1 VVDNP
6 LLTTPEAG
14 VELPS
19 FDRIRPDDA
28 EPAVDEVLAANRASL
43 ERLFAGLAE
52 GGSGQNPETWESIVQ
67 PLEDLAERLSR
78 AWGPVVHLFA
88 VTSTAA
94 WRAAHNACLPK
105 VTRYHVELSQDV
117 RLLGAYE
124 RLASGAGFAGFG
136 PSRQKVV
143 RDALRDFKLSGVS
156 LPEAQRARF
165 GETRVELSELQ
176 SKFQEN
182 VVDSAQA
189 WHKDVADEAF
199 LAGMTAQGKAAAQ
212 AKARA
217 KGQDGFRLTLDF
229 PSYDAVIRYADNRS
243 LREEVYEAYATRAS
257 DRGPLAGR
265 FDNGPLID
273 RMLAL
278 RQEQASLLGFRN
290 YAEVSLQTKMAESPD
305 DVERF
310 LLDLN
315 RRARPRALSELAEL
329 ETFAKERDGL
339 GDFRPWDLPYYAEK
353 LKARQLGFS
362 QDDLRPYF
370 PASAVIRGV
379 FGLAERLY
387 GLRIEQ
393 VNDVPVWHPDVTT
406 YRLRESDGNPVGMF
420 YFDPYARDDKR
431 GGAWMA
437 ECVGRR
443 RTAAGVQRPA
453 AYVVCNFAPPLPGKP
468 ALLAHEEVV
477 TLFHEFGHCL
487 HHLLTRVDEAAV
499 AGIQGVEWDA
509 VELPSQFMEN
519 WCYDEA
525 TLATFARHF
534 ESGDPLPSDLLR
546 KLRASR
552 TFHAGLMTVRQLEFA
567 LFDLRLHRREAS
579 NGRVLETLA
588 EVRREVAVLTPPEY
602 GRMPNSFLH
611 IFAGDYA
618 AGYYSYKWAEVLSAD
633 AYAAFEESGFAPE
646 TGRRFRDAILAQGG
660 SRKAMDLFVG
670 FRGRKPTV
678 DALLRQGGFVGNP

>member
-1 VVDNP
+1 LSNP

-14 VELPS
+14 AELPA
-19 FDRIRPDDA
+19 FDRIRPEHA
-28 EPAVDEVLAANRASL
+28 APAVDEVLAGNRGRL
-43 ERLFAGLAE
+43 EQLLAQTSAAGD
-52 GGSGQNPETWESIVQ
+52 GNDVTWEGVVV

-78 AWGPVVHLFA
+78 AWGPVAHLFG
-88 VTSTAA
+88 VMGTPD

-105 VTRYHVELSQDV
+105 VTRYQVDLSQDA
-117 RLLGAYE
+117 RLLAAYE
-124 RLASGAGFAGFG
+124 RLAAGRAFATY
-136 PSRQKVV
+136 SHARQKVV
-143 RDALRDFKLSGVS
+143 HDALRDLRLSGVG
-156 LPEAQRARF
+156 LPDAARTRF

-189 WHKDVADEAF
+189 WSKDLADDSR
-199 LAGMTAQGKAAAQ
+199 LAGMTVQGKAAARAKAQ
-212 AKARA
+212 AKGRE
-217 KGQDGFRLTLDF
+217 GFRLTLDF
-229 PSYDAVIRYADNRS
+229 PSYDAVLRYADDRS
-243 LREEVYEAYATRAS
+243 LREELYEAYATRAS
-257 DRGPLAGR
+257 DRGPLAGK

-273 RMLAL
+273 RMLSL
-278 RQEQASLLGFRN
+278 RREQAALLGFRS
-290 YAEVSLQTKMAESPD
+290 YADVSLETKMAESPD
-305 DVERF
+305 EVERF

-315 RRARPRALSELAEL
+315 RRARPRAQSELAEL
-329 ETFAKERDGL
+329 VRFAKERDGL
-339 GDFRPWDLPYYAEK
+339 EDFRSWDLPYYAEK
-353 LKARQLGFS
+353 LKAQQLGFS

-370 PASAVIRGV
+370 PAAPVIRGL
-379 FGLAERLY
+379 FALAERLY

-393 VNDVPVWHPDVTT
+393 DRDVPVWHPDVTT
-406 YRLRESDGNPVGMF
+406 YRVREADGTPVGMF
-420 YFDPYARDDKR
+420 YFDPYARDYKR

-443 RTAAGVQRPA
+443 RIPRGVQRPA

-468 ALLAHEEVV
+468 ALLAHDEVV
-477 TLFHEFGHCL
+477 TLFHEFGHSL

-519 WCYDEA
+519 WCYEEA

-534 ESGDPLPSDLLR
+534 ETGELLPTALLA

-552 TFHAGLMTVRQLEFA
+552 RFHAGLMTVRQLEFA
-567 LFDLRLHRREAS
+567 LFDLRLHWSES
-579 NGRVLETLA
+579 PEGRVLDTLA
-588 EVRREVAVLTPPEY
+588 QVRREVAVLVPPEY
-602 GRMPNSFLH
+602 SRMPSSFLH

-633 AYAAFEESGFAPE
+633 AFAAFEEAGFAPE

-660 SRKAMDLFVG
+660 SRRAMVLFES
-670 FRGRKPTV
+670 FRRRKPTV
-678 DALLRQGGFVGNP
+678 DALLRQGGFT